1 MSSVPGMADKGTYH
15 HSAAGHHKHGHA
27 HHVAAVANLETAT
40 AAVASDLDGMK
51 VLPTRRPLA
60 PFLAHIGHPHVVFGF
75 HILCEHFLF
84 DPMRSSS
91 TVRIF

>member
-60 PFLAHIGHPHVVFGF
+60 PFLAHIVELWG
-75 HILCEHFLF
+75 
-84 DPMRSSS
+84 SS
-91 TVRIF
+91 